1 MTEMTEEDFL
11 ENLQKE
17 IAKEIAAELDY
28 VIWPAM
34 AGHWHCVVNV
44 TKMDDEALAVAT
56 GKTLRTVGR
65 WRIGQ
70 TPQRASRSTLVEMAL
85 DAFGKRERQNED

>member
-1 MTEMTEEDFL
+1 MAEKDFETAMMEAISEEIGA
-11 ENLQKE
+11 E
-17 IAKEIAAELDY
+17 IETIL
-28 VIWPAM
+28 WPAM
-34 AGHWHCVVNV
+34 AGHWHLVLNV

-70 TPQRASRSTLVEMAL
+70 TPQRASGDKLIKLAL